1 MYQDDKLHEEC
12 GVVGIFAQDKQA
24 ARLAFFALYALQH
37 RGQEAAGIVTCDGRM
52 AHVHKGMGLVSQV
65 FNEDNLHYLQGHT
78 AIGHTRYST
87 TGAPRLR
94 NTQPY
99 VLKRLT
105 ARWLS
110 RTTATSSTRHSYA
123 ANCWSAASAC
133 RPLPTVS

>member
-99 VLKRLT
+99 VLETLDG
-105 ARWLS
+105 
-110 RTTATSSTRHSYA
+110 
-123 ANCWSAASAC
+123 
-133 RPLPTVS
+133 PLAIAHNGRR